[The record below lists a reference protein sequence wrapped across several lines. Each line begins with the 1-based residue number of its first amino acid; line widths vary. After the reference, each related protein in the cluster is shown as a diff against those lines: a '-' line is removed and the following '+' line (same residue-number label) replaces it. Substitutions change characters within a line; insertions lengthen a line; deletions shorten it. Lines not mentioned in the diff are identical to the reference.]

1 MEKNALI
8 YVAGHTGMVGSSI
21 FRALIRKGY
30 NNILT
35 QNHEELDLCQQESVD
50 KFFRDKR
57 PEYVFC
63 AAAKVG
69 GIQANET
76 YMADF
81 LIENLKMQ
89 NNLLES
95 AHKYHVKKLLFFA
108 SSCIY
113 PKNAVQPIT
122 ESQLLTGSIE
132 PTNEG
137 YAIAKIAGLK
147 ACEYYKKQYGDNF
160 ICAMPANAYGINDC
174 FDLANSHVIPA
185 LIMKF
190 HEAKQ
195 NNAKTV
201 VIRGTGKPLREFL
214 YVDDMAEAS
223 IFLMEHYN
231 EIEFIN
237 IGTGQEVSIERLTEI
252 IKNTVGYHGNISF
265 DTTKPDGMM
274 RRMIDSSRIFQ
285 MGWRPSISLEEGI
298 KLEYQ
303 WFLENIYSEK
313 RNIDG

>member
-1 MEKNALI
+1 
-8 YVAGHTGMVGSSI
+8 
-21 FRALIRKGY
+21 
-30 NNILT
+30 
-35 QNHEELDLCQQESVD
+35 
-50 KFFRDKR
+50 
-57 PEYVFC
+57 
-63 AAAKVG
+63 
-69 GIQANET
+69 
-76 YMADF
+76 
-81 LIENLKMQ
+81 
-89 NNLLES
+89 
-95 AHKYHVKKLLFFA
+95 
-108 SSCIY
+108 
-113 PKNAVQPIT
+113 
-122 ESQLLTGSIE
+122 
-132 PTNEG
+132 
-137 YAIAKIAGLK
+137 
-147 ACEYYKKQYGDNF
+147 
-160 ICAMPANAYGINDC
+160 
-174 FDLANSHVIPA
+174 
-185 LIMKF
+185 MKF

-195 NNAKTV
+195 NNAKNV

-231 EIEFIN
+231 ELEFIN